1 MGMSIQRVLKQLPYV
16 TSPDLV
22 ADSVQYVN
30 MVCEL
35 QGASSYLEA
44 MQQWAAA
51 VPQKLGRSTRVRSVP
66 RDSVTR
72 ACEKERE
79 RESGFKLV
87 HERRGGV
94 CVCVC
99 M

>member
-1 MGMSIQRVLKQLPYV
+1 MGVSIQRVLKQLPYV

-35 QGASSYLEA
+35 QGATTYLQA

-51 VPQKLGRSTRVRSVP
+51 VPQTLGQSTRVRSVCGG
-66 RDSVTR
+66 REEK
-72 ACEKERE
+72 ACA
-79 RESGFKLV
+79 
-87 HERRGGV
+87 
-94 CVCVC
+94 
-99 M
+99 

>member
-1 MGMSIQRVLKQLPYV
+1 MGVSIKRVLKQLPYV

-35 QGASSYLEA
+35 QGATSYLQA

-51 VPQKLGRSTRVRSVP
+51 VPQKLGESTRVRSL
-66 RDSVTR
+66 
-72 ACEKERE
+72 
-79 RESGFKLV
+79 SGDK
-87 HERRGGV
+87 GS
-94 CVCVC
+94 
-99 M
+99 